1 MIKLNKAESEV
12 FNAILA
18 TGAADADSIAYE
30 SSLSKVKVKSILKT
44 MIEKSAVYSFT
55 DGDEVMFDITGAD
68 VEMFNEDTSHLT
80 EEVVE
85 QPTTEQPTTEQPTTE
100 VAPKSEKK
108 EKKAK
113 KEKEDIDLSKFTK
126 NGQPRKVTNAM
137 RVREK
142 IAEVKAEM
150 SKEEAEMTVVQF
162 CMEQLGQS
170 KQLARTYFKDNY
182 DRVE

>member
-55 DGDEVMFDITGAD
+55 DGDAVMFDITGAD

-85 QPTTEQPTTEQPTTE
+85 QPTTER
-100 VAPKSEKK
+100 SE
-108 EKKAK
+108 EHTS
-113 KEKEDIDLSKFTK
+113 EL
-126 NGQPRKVTNAM
+126 
-137 RVREK
+137 
-142 IAEVKAEM
+142 
-150 SKEEAEMTVVQF
+150 
-162 CMEQLGQS
+162 QS
-170 KQLARTYFKDNY
+170 PDH
-182 DRVE
+182 

>member
-55 DGDEVMFDITGAD
+55 DGDAVMFDITGAD

-85 QPTTEQPTTEQPTTE
+85 QPTTEQPTSE

-182 DRVE
+182 DRVG

>member
-1 MIKLNKAESEV
+1 MIKLSKAESEV

-30 SSLSKVKVKSILKT
+30 SSLSKVKVKSILKA

-55 DGDEVMFDITGAD
+55 DGDAVMFDITGAD
-68 VEMFNEDTSHLT
+68 VEMFNEDASHLT
-80 EEVVE
+80 EEV
-85 QPTTEQPTTEQPTTE
+85 TEQPTTEQPTAE
-100 VAPKSEKK
+100 VVPKSEKKEKK

-150 SKEEAEMTVVQF
+150 SKEEAEMAVVQF

>member
-30 SSLSKVKVKSILKT
+30 SSQSKVKVKSILKT

-55 DGDEVMFDITGAD
+55 DGDAVMFDITGAD

-85 QPTTEQPTTEQPTTE
+85 PLNTEQLSTE
-100 VAPKSEKK
+100 VVQEVPKAEKK

-113 KEKEDIDLSKFTK
+113 KEKEDVDLSKFTK

-170 KQLARTYFKDNY
+170 KQLAKTYFKDNY